1 MIPKSITTS
10 WLLLDW
16 DGKLKSEEAKSQLR
30 MSLTTQ
36 FECSNFDKIKS
47 QLVGKKD
54 ESKAAMNIKMNLIT

>member
-1 MIPKSITTS
+1 
-10 WLLLDW
+10 
-16 DGKLKSEEAKSQLR
+16 